1 MKYFSEGIDAFKDV
15 AEGRPDKELSDSLAA
30 LNGDLKARLDGGASP
45 DEFAK
50 LSGLYEATC
59 AAFDISIPKEE

>member
-30 LNGDLKARLDGGASP
+30 LKGDLKARLDGGASP
-45 DEFAK
+45 E
-50 LSGLYEATC
+50 
-59 AAFDISIPKEE
+59 DIL